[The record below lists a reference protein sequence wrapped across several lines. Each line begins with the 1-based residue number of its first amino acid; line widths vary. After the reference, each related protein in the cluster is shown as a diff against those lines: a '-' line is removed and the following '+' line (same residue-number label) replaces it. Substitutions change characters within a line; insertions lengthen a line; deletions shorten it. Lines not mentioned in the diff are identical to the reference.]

1 LEPAPVEPGPDAGPV
16 LRPAPSTV
24 IGWRLSVCPDAVCQD
39 VCVGRLLVV
48 RHAQSVWNAAGRW
61 QGWSDAPL
69 SELGVDQ
76 ARLAGQALAEAGV
89 VPELVAASDLARA
102 RVTAEL
108 IAFELE
114 YEKPLVVEPDL
125 REQDLGEWNGL
136 TNEEISTRWPEQFLA
151 RRAGQLGT
159 VPGGEPGDD
168 FFRRSVGALRRLA
181 GGGAEVAVVVAH
193 GGVVIALEKAL
204 GVSAK
209 GSRHPNLSGWWLEV
223 RGSHEDLDLVPL
235 ERVDLLALGA
245 ETVTGHA

>member
-1 LEPAPVEPGPDAGPV
+1 M
-16 LRPAPSTV
+16 
-24 IGWRLSVCPDAVCQD
+24 
-39 VCVGRLLVV
+39 
-48 RHAQSVWNAAGRW
+48 
-61 QGWSDAPL
+61 
-69 SELGVDQ
+69 DQ
-76 ARLAGQALAEAGV
+76 ARLAGQALAGAGV
-89 VPELVAASDLARA
+89 VPELMAASDLARA

-125 REQDLGEWNGL
+125 REQDLGQWNGL

-159 VPGGEPGDD
+159 VPGGEPGAD

-209 GSRHPNLSGWWLEV
+209 GRRHPNLSGWWLEV

-235 ERVDLLALGA
+235 ERVDLLARGA